1 MYTDTGSP
9 VSNIPSKSHGLVD
22 ENKKTFD
29 GMEMI
34 RNKRTDD
41 L

>member
-1 MYTDTGSP
+1 MGSL
-9 VSNIPSKSHGLVD
+9 VPSQSRGPED
-22 ENKKTFD
+22 ENKKNFD

-34 RNKRTDD
+34 RNKRIGIFE